1 MLSGII
7 SDTLLLKSPTTTQL
21 DKQAVAR
28 LSKIANINY
37 EEYGIE
43 MFKAGSSIKGKTLEE
58 VLFSD
63 FKVFKF
69 GNIDS
74 GIGQI
79 MTTDY
84 TGLKLDIDKMIDLLN
99 QVSKNNE
106 YMIVALFITDVM
118 KNGSYIIYNDKASE
132 ILKDSFNLDQIYQ
145 GLYLDNVVSRKKQI
159 IPAIMD
165 VLERK

>member
-1 MLSGII
+1 
-7 SDTLLLKSPTTTQL
+7 
-21 DKQAVAR
+21 
-28 LSKIANINY
+28 
-37 EEYGIE
+37 
-43 MFKAGSSIKGKTLEE
+43 
-58 VLFSD
+58 
-63 FKVFKF
+63 
-69 GNIDS
+69 
-74 GIGQI
+74 

-84 TGLKLDIDKMIDLLN
+84 TGLKLDIDKMRDLLN

-106 YMIVALFITDVM
+106 YMVVALFITDVM